1 MDWKVALSA
10 FVMIFLAEVGDK
22 TQLAVLSF
30 VTKTRSPWAV
40 FLGAGGGLL
49 VATVLA
55 VFFGNIVAGL
65 LPGNLLRYLSGGLF
79 VLFGVLV
86 LWGI

>member
-1 MDWKVALSA
+1 MDWKVLMST

-30 VTKTRSPWAV
+30 VTKTRSPAAV
-40 FLGAGGGLL
+40 FVGAGSALL
-49 VATVLA
+49 VATLLA
-55 VFFGNIVAGL
+55 VFFGNIIAGL